1 MNITYIHQHFK
12 LPREDGGSR
21 PYEFA
26 RRMVAEGHR
35 VTMICGGEEALDET
49 VEGIQVRRLAV
60 PYDNSMSMAARM
72 VSFARFMIASSAVAA
87 RTRPDV
93 VFASSTPLTVAIPGI
108 VTKLVRRVPMVFEV
122 RDLWPEVP
130 VELGFLKNPA
140 FIALARG
147 LEKIAYKASKKI
159 VALSPGM
166 RDGVVKVDPSAEV
179 TIVPNASDVQLFSRT
194 QEERAAFRAEQG
206 WGEEETVIVYAG
218 GFGYVYELEWAVEL
232 AAKLKDDNVR
242 FILLGAGSS
251 TPVLETQAKALGL
264 NPAEILPGKQPKVQ
278 VANYVASADLVLS
291 SLRLDPCLEPCSLN
305 KVFDAMAASRP
316 ILFNHKGWLRDL
328 AVEQGA
334 GFDLPRDLNEAAEII
349 RQLRQ
354 HPALLRQAADTSGRI
369 GREQFDRDLLFTKL
383 MKVLYAA
390 VEEN

>member
-1 MNITYIHQHFK
+1 MKITYIHQHFK

-26 RRMVAEGHR
+26 RRMVHEGHQ
-35 VTMICGGEEALDET
+35 VTMICGGEEALKEN
-49 VEGIQVRRLAV
+49 VEGLEVKRLAV
-60 PYDNSMSMAARM
+60 PYDNSMSMPKRM
-72 VSFARFMIASSAVAA
+72 VSFARFMLASSVVAA
-87 RTRPDV
+87 RTHPDV
-93 VFASSTPLTVAIPGI
+93 VFASSTPLTVAIPGVVAKTI
-108 VTKLVRRVPMVFEV
+108 RNVPMVFEV

-130 VELGFLKNPA
+130 VELGFLKNRV
-140 FIALARG
+140 FIGLAEF
-147 LEKIAYKASKKI
+147 LESVAYTCSKKI

-166 RDGVVKVDPSAEV
+166 RDGVLEVDPKADV

-194 QEERAAFRAEQG
+194 EQERQAFRKEQG

-232 AAKLKDDNVR
+232 AAKLKEDNVR

-251 TPVLETQAKALGL
+251 TPALEEQARALGL

-278 VANYVASADLVLS
+278 VANFVASADLVLS

-328 AVEQGA
+328 AVSEGA
-334 GFDLPRDLNEAAEII
+334 GFDLPRDLDAAAEVI
-349 RQLRQ
+349 RELRQ
-354 HPALLRQAADTSGRI
+354 EPEKLHQAAEVSGRI
-369 GREQFDRDLLFTKL
+369 GREQFDRDLLFRKL
-383 MKVLYAA
+383 MRVLYDA
-390 VEEN
+390 VKKN